1 MAGHASGDL
10 GSGLSYRSPARGSSK
25 GPIGTEVA
33 QQRNSK
39 SGAGVKASPFR
50 RNARAVDRR
59 AASLNPVWM
68 LNGAMAV
75 GCALLLLGPVRDYE
89 AIADP
94 ELPWFLL
101 AALVAATE
109 RWPVHLE
116 FRRSAHS
123 FSLTDVPVTL
133 ALVFCGGLAG
143 VAAIAAGSAVALGL
157 RRLPA
162 LKFVF
167 NLSQFL
173 FTM

>member
-1 MAGHASGDL
+1 
-10 GSGLSYRSPARGSSK
+10 
-25 GPIGTEVA
+25 VA
-33 QQRNSK
+33 QQLNSK
-39 SGAGVKASPFR
+39 GGAGLKASPFR
-50 RNARAVDRR
+50 RNARTSDRR

-75 GCALLLLGPVRDYE
+75 GCALLLLGPVRDYD

-133 ALVFCGGLAG
+133 AL
-143 VAAIAAGSAVALGL
+143 
-157 RRLPA
+157 
-162 LKFVF
+162 
-167 NLSQFL
+167 L
-173 FTM
+173 F